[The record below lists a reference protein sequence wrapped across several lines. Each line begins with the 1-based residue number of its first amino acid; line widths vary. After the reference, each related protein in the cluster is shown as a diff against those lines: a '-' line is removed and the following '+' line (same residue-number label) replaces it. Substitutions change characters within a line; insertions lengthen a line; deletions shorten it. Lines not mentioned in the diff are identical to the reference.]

1 MPWIDFACAS
11 MLTKD
16 GGDLMNT
23 QPVMNKKYYKKSKKK
38 ARKRRRRRRVLFF
51 TVIIITF
58 IFIVRAIPN
67 KSHKNNEA
75 KDISSTEL
83 ASVNSSNSLSD
94 RESSA
99 RKNFIICIDPGHG
112 YDDPGCDS
120 EYLGEYDEADIN
132 LSISQLIRDK
142 LQKQGFTVIMTRD
155 SDIVPEDKKSNNS
168 MYTINSRERC
178 NFSNNNG
185 ADLFLSIHC
194 NYFKDKDV
202 SGTRLY
208 YYVDN
213 TETTEAYANLLENGI
228 NNVLGEECLVSANT
242 RDESYDVCYF
252 TKAPA
257 VLAEVGFVTNPED
270 AKKLLDPKW
279 QDKYAESIVEGMVN
293 YFKEFCYN
301 ESTEVN
307 NAK

>member
-1 MPWIDFACAS
+1 
-11 MLTKD
+11 
-16 GGDLMNT
+16 MNT
-23 QPVMNKKYYKKSKKK
+23 QPGLNNRYHKKS
-38 ARKRRRRRRVLFF
+38 RKRSRKVRRRRRFLFF
-51 TVIIITF
+51 TVIIIVC
-58 IFIVRAIPN
+58 ISIVRNIQN
-67 KSHKNNEA
+67 KPSRNNA
-75 KDISSTEL
+75 AHDGSPATL
-83 ASVNSSNSLSD
+83 ASTNSSKPSSD
-94 RESSA
+94 REKSA
-99 RKNFIICIDPGHG
+99 RKDFIICIDPGHG

-132 LSISQLIRDK
+132 LSISQLIKDK

-155 SDIVPEDKKSNNS
+155 SDTKPEDHKASNS
-168 MYTINSRERC
+168 MYTINSKERC
-178 NFSNNNG
+178 EFSNNNG

-228 NNVLGEECLVSANT
+228 NNILGEECLVSANA
-242 RDESYDVCYF
+242 RNESYDVCYF

-257 VLAEVGFVTNPED
+257 VLAEVGFVTNPGD
-270 AKKLLDPKW
+270 AKKLLDSKW
-279 QDKYAESIVEGMVN
+279 QNKYAESIVEGMIN

-301 ESTEVN
+301 ADTGVK